1 MGFLYGLFI
10 FSFAGAINGSFALP
24 SKRLTRWTYQRIW
37 LNYSIWAFLLF
48 PCLFVTLLAP
58 SAWRIYTQMP
68 AHLLAIILIG
78 GFLFAIGQICF
89 AKTLQ
94 LIGFSLGFLIN
105 IGIGTALGSL
115 IPLLLQHS
123 NQAFTTQSTIAMI
136 GIAVI
141 IAGLL
146 LSYVAGL
153 KRDRAENKI
162 TKSNHFFLGV
172 LLAVCAGIFSAGQ
185 NITFSY
191 TAVLQ
196 QYALQSGVNHLVAAN
211 IIWPA
216 FLIATFF
223 PYAAYMISLRY
234 QHRSAENNYRSFT
247 YYGATMF
254 MGACWFFSLILYSAG
269 SLMIGSLGPIIGW
282 PLFMVCIILFSN
294 MWG

>member
-162 TKSNHFFLGV
+162 T
-172 LLAVCAGIFSAGQ
+172 
-185 NITFSY
+185 FSY

-294 MWG
+294 MWGWRQGEWSGA